1 MAQTTKRDLVSD
13 LAGNVLSGSGLTLDK
28 ILDAV
33 TENAPALLGKKLKY
47 PSLTSA
53 NWKNLMEKFRRNVPL
68 KLTPKW
74 VADNLNTSQKNAE
87 TVILPSLDLLGVT
100 DANGK
105 TTAKAKALGKQAT
118 YANQLS
124 KILTA
129 TYPDELLTM
138 NYGSTT
144 ADNKITSWFRSA
156 SGADSTEA
164 KKMMSFYV
172 FLRKE
177 VDKESASS
185 VSTQSSASKTKSSTS
200 SGTSV
205 TIRLDFSS
213 KSQAQQFDALITQF
227 AEDLHAKVEKL

>member
-1 MAQTTKRDLVSD
+1 MAQTVKGDFVSD
-13 LAGNVLSGSGLTLDK
+13 LAGNVLSGSGLTLEK

-33 TENAPALLGKKLKY
+33 SENAPALLGKKLKY

-53 NWKNLMEKFRRNVPL
+53 NWKNLMDKFRRNVPQ
-68 KLTPKW
+68 KLTVKW
-74 VADNLNTSQKNAE
+74 VADNLNASQKNAE

-105 TTAKAKALGKQAT
+105 TTAKAKSLGKQAS
-118 YANQLS
+118 YSNQLS

-129 TYPDELLTM
+129 TYPDELLSM

-144 ADNKITSWFRSA
+144 ANNKITSWFRSA
-156 SGADSTEA
+156 SGAESADA
-164 KKMMSFYV
+164 KKMMAFYT

-177 VDKESASS
+177 VDKDSASVS
-185 VSTQSSASKTKSSTS
+185 STQASTS
-200 SGTSV
+200 KSKPSSGSGVSV

-213 KSQAQQFDALITQF
+213 KSQAQQFDQLISEF
-227 AEDLHAKVEKL
+227 AADLHAKVEKL